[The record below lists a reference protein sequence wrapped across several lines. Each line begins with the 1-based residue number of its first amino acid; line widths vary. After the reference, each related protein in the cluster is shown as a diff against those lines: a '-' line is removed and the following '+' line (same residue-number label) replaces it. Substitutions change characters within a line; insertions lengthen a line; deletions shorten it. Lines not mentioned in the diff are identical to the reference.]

1 MTEREKILARIR
13 EALKV
18 PAHVP
23 GAHGNVP
30 LPASAQ
36 SSAASARKWL
46 PKVGES
52 FAEQLAL
59 FQTNAAELKA
69 ALQLLAS
76 RAELKAALAK
86 ISAAENWRRIA
97 SHQGELTDFA
107 GDALGLPDRKSTRLN
122 S

>member
-18 PAHVP
+18 PAHFP

-30 LPASAQ
+30 LPVSAQ

-46 PKVGES
+46 PKAGES

-59 FQTNAAELKA
+59 FQANAAELKA
-69 ALQLLAS
+69 DFQLFAS
-76 RAELKAALAK
+76 RDELKTALTK
-86 ISAAENWRRIA
+86 ISAAKNWQRIA

-107 GDALGLPDRKSTRLN
+107 GDALGRDR
-122 S
+122 